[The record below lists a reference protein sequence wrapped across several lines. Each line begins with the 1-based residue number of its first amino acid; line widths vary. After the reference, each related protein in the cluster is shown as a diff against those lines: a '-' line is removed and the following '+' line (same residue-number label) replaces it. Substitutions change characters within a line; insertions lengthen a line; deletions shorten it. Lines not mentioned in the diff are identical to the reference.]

1 MNFNQSDLDRDK
13 SVISIAGFIGNV
25 QINQYRGKNKQHLL
39 LRRSNISKIRL
50 FD

>member
-25 QINQYRGKNKQHLL
+25 QINQYRGKKQATF
-39 LRRSNISKIRL
+39 IIEKIKYK
-50 FD
+50 